1 MWFEKEKRMHLKL
14 DKVHLYKMPSAE
26 CSSVIFTCNRLSS
39 NNAEKQ
45 SIEMQQNDRNLYLI

>member
-1 MWFEKEKRMHLKL
+1 MRFGKKKYIHLKL

-26 CSSVIFTCNRLSS
+26 CSSVVFTCNRLSS

-45 SIEMQQNDRNLYLI
+45 YIEMQHNN